1 MSGSA
6 REPIVDASQA
16 TDPRDVTEML
26 NQFFTTA
33 DIAADHQRTL
43 LAEAKAQ
50 RLAREAAAAS
60 RSGDAERATR
70 LPKLALPRPWHA
82 RSAT

>member
-1 MSGSA
+1 M
-6 REPIVDASQA
+6 
-16 TDPRDVTEML
+16 TEML
-26 NQFFTTA
+26 NQLFTAA

-50 RLAREAAAAS
+50 RLASEAAAAT
-60 RSGDAERATR
+60 RNGDAERGTR
-70 LPKLALPRPWHA
+70 LPRLALPRPWRA